1 MSNGI
6 TKDERLALL
15 VAMSKRLS
23 PALTDA
29 KDEARADLMAR
40 FAEDGTDRRA
50 IIVGDE
56 KVGEVGVSYSKPAPF
71 IYAERMAD
79 ALDFLGAVGLT
90 ERVPAKGW
98 EREFERVGGEVVHKE
113 TGEAVPWAG
122 WQGKAPKAAAIRG
135 CEPEDVLRAFGPRLY
150 GPEVMALMEGRPE

>member
-79 ALDFLGAVGLT
+79 ALDCLESVGLT

-113 TGEAVPWAG
+113 TGEVVPWAG